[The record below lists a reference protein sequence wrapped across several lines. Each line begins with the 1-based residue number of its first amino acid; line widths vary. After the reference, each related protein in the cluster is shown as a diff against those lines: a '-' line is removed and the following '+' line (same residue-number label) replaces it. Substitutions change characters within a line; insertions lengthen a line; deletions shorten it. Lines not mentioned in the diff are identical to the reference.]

1 MRENNKNKFDKI
13 NRRIFLFVI
22 FKFFAVIYIIER
34 LYNLQIRQSE
44 KFKKLA
50 ENNRINSMF
59 IIPPRGIIYD
69 RNNLILAENIEQYQ
83 LIYRYSN
90 TKDK

>member
-22 FKFFAVIYIIER
+22 FKIFTISYILER

-44 KFKKLA
+44 KYKKLA

-59 IIPPRGIIYD
+59 IILQEELYMIEIMLFLQII
-69 RNNLILAENIEQYQ
+69 
-83 LIYRYSN
+83 
-90 TKDK
+90 

>member
-1 MRENNKNKFDKI
+1 MSTENYKNKSEKI

-22 FKFFAVIYIIER
+22 FKILSVTYIIER

-50 ENNRINSMF
+50 ESNRINSVF
-59 IIPPRGIIYD
+59 IIPARGIIYD
-69 RNNLILAENIEQYQ
+69 RNNLVLAENIEQYLS
-83 LIYRYSN
+83 LIHI
-90 TKDK
+90 